1 MNIARYQDKKK
12 KKNLKSK
19 TPAYKNRNIASD
31 SKNKLKSNYRDGSYG
46 A

>member
-31 SKNKLKSNYRDGSYG
+31 VQLPRKIVTTQ
-46 A
+46 